1 MIKVLCDRNYLKY
14 KVSGTGTANDPVQ
27 ITYRYKHVKG
37 DDTDT
42 GLNYAIF
49 NRLKNKYSQN
59 RLAKEMI
66 NAIATPQDT
75 KNVKVELKTSLRN
88 NGLFDRN
95 ASVADLWNYLSSYIG
110 QKKKTSN
117 KNY

>member
-1 MIKVLCDRNYLKY
+1 MIKVLCDRNHLKY
-14 KVSGTGTANDPVQ
+14 TVSGTGTVNDPVQ
-27 ITYRYKHVKG
+27 ITYSYENVKG

-49 NRLKNKYSQN
+49 NRLKDVYSQDT
-59 RLAKEMI
+59 LAKEMI

-75 KNVKVELKTSLRN
+75 KTVKVEVKTPLRD

-95 ASVADLWNYLSSYIG
+95 ASVAELWNYLSNSIG
-110 QKKKTSN
+110 QNKKTSN
-117 KNY
+117 KN